1 VIGRFRKLD
10 LAMRRSSSYSL
21 AASSGILLALSFPP
35 FDLSFFAWIALV
47 PLLLATI
54 RTRGNSFVLG
64 LITGIVLRILSIYWI
79 ASMLHGYARAT
90 WPVSLGAFGLLVLY
104 LSTYTGFFTWSVRRM
119 TDRHGFGAIL
129 TAPFLWAAFEYA
141 NEHLFTGFHWLPLA
155 ASQTSHLRLIQ
166 AAEFGGTC
174 SVSFLIVL
182 VNAAL
187 TLLVMLFL
195 RNPDARVPIGTA
207 VAAGVAA
214 GIFLACSWFWGGGRI
229 AELEKEASHGRTLR
243 VRLVNPAVPQDVK
256 WTLPYRAEAVKA
268 MAALSRSGSGKVDLV
283 IWPEAAVPFYFEKD
297 PFLSGGIYDLSTELK
312 TPILFGAPGQGLS
325 KGAVIFTNS
334 AFLVGPGRKLLGRYD
349 KRSLVPFGEYVP
361 QGRLL
366 SFVPPVAR
374 GLAYAALTPG
384 DHPKPL
390 RVANVT
396 LGVLICYET
405 IFKALVQESSREGV
419 SVLVNLSNDA
429 WLGEAG
435 GLQHFA
441 MARFSAIEARRPVVR
456 VANRGTSAVFDSSG
470 RARCVMKPEP
480 AGSRDCV
487 VGISAGVP

>member
-1 VIGRFRKLD
+1 MKRFR
-10 LAMRRSSSYSL
+10 SYSL
-21 AASSGILLALSFPP
+21 AVSSGVLLALSFPP
-35 FDLSFFAWIALV
+35 FDFSFVAWIALV
-47 PLLLATI
+47 PLLLAAV
-54 RTRGNSFVLG
+54 RTRGSSFVPG
-64 LITGIVLRILSIYWI
+64 MITGIMLRILSMHWI

-90 WPVSLGAFGLLVLY
+90 WSVSMGAFALLVLY
-104 LSTYTGFFTWSVRRM
+104 LSAYTGLFTWAVRRM

-155 ASQTSHLRLIQ
+155 ASQASHLRLIQ

-187 TLLVMLFL
+187 TLLVMRFL
-195 RNPDARVPIGTA
+195 RNSRGRVPIGVA
-207 VAAGVAA
+207 VGAGVAS
-214 GIFLACSWFWGGGRI
+214 GVFLAWTWLWGSGRI
-229 AELEKEASHGRTLR
+229 EQLEKEASHARTLR

-256 WTLPYRAEAVKA
+256 WTIPYRAEAVKA
-268 MAALSRSGSGKVDLV
+268 LAALSRRGSGKVDLV
-283 IWPEAAVPFYFEKD
+283 IWPEAAVPFFFGKD
-297 PFLSGGIYDLSTELK
+297 PSRSGRIYDLSNELK
-312 TPILFGAPGQGLS
+312 TPILFGAPGQGFS
-325 KGAVIFTNS
+325 KNAVVFTNS
-334 AFLVGPGRKLLGRYD
+334 AFLVAPGRKLVGRYD

-390 RVANVT
+390 RAANVK
-396 LGVLICYET
+396 LGILICYET
-405 IFKALVQESSREGV
+405 IFRDLVQETSRGGV
-419 SVLVNLSNDA
+419 DVLVNLSNDA

-435 GLQHFA
+435 ALQHFA

-456 VANRGTSAVFDSSG
+456 VANRGTSAVFDSAG
-470 RARCVMKPEP
+470 RARCVMKPQP
-480 AGSRDCV
+480 AGSRDCA
-487 VGISAGVP
+487 VGIRAGMR